1 QLVWSGYQPDMA
13 DIGNFNLKRH
23 ELANGSHILSLVR
36 GKSERGRGQGHVLL
50 LDDAYR
56 PIRTIRAETPGTA
69 LDFHEFNL
77 LDGGAKAIIASF
89 QPVQGDLSAYDITQ
103 GLGWVLDSVFQEI
116 DLKSGEVLF
125 EWRAWDHVPLSETSI
140 SPDGDAGGG
149 RSSFVAF
156 DYFHINSVDKFPNGD
171 YLVSARHTDC
181 VYRIS
186 GKDGSVLWR
195 MGGRNSTIQLA
206 DFDFSAQHD
215 ARILS
220 EEGNKLRM
228 SFFNNGWNGISQT
241 RNASA
246 AMVVEIDHT
255 TSPSIAR
262 LLHERFSLQ
271 GGLARHQ
278 GTVQTLPNG
287 NMFVSWGQVAEF
299 SEFTSD
305 GERILDA
312 AFVDVEAHVYR
323 VAKVPWQGFPDTMPD
338 LYLYARAAG
347 EPTHFYVSWNGA
359 TEVAAWNIYSADE
372 QGKGEKAG
380 SLLGK
385 VAKNGFETHFES
397 PKFVSAG
404 FAEAVD
410 KDGQVLAH
418 SKVQQVLVPPASM
431 TRVCGPAHC
440 TIQQILP
447 TPDGDLVRQD
457 FGRVQPLSE
466 GTIGFPLALIQAFVV
481 AVAGFLVGSF
491 SQTSG
496 IRRLLR

>member
-1 QLVWSGYQPDMA
+1 MPD
-13 DIGNFNLKRH
+13 
-23 ELANGSHILSLVR
+23 
-36 GKSERGRGQGHVLL
+36 KSC
-50 LDDAYR
+50 
-56 PIRTIRAETPGTA
+56 
-69 LDFHEFNL
+69 
-77 LDGGAKAIIASF
+77 S
-89 QPVQGDLSAYDITQ
+89 
-103 GLGWVLDSVFQEI
+103 
-116 DLKSGEVLF
+116 
-125 EWRAWDHVPLSETSI
+125 
-140 SPDGDAGGG
+140 
-149 RSSFVAF
+149 
-156 DYFHINSVDKFPNGD
+156 HINSVDKFPNGD